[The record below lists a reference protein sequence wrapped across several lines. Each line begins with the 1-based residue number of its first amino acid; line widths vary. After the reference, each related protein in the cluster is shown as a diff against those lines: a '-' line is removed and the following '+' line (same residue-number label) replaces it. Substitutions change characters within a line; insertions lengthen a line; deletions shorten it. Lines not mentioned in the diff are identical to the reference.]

1 MISFSPKSYLIVQEF
16 RGITMDI
23 LTEVLGLLRLQNL
36 MYGRM
41 ELSAPWGLKF
51 PHQAGQFP
59 FYIVSRGT
67 CVLNLEQGPELALS
81 AGDMV
86 FLPHG
91 GLHSL
96 RDAAG
101 SKALL
106 ADQVVKGCFE
116 HEGPA
121 TIRHGGGGAET
132 LLLGGLFRFESGA
145 FAPFVRS
152 LPAQIHLKGD
162 GSTAPLMEAIR
173 HQLSAETLGEL
184 PGAKIMVSR
193 LADILL
199 ILALRAHV
207 SGCKKEAGGWLEA
220 LQDANLGAAIRRMH
234 QEPGKD
240 WSVESLA
247 EAAGMSRSAFAA
259 RFAAL
264 VGEGP
269 LAYLTRWRMD
279 LAASLLKNRLPV
291 ATVAARMGYASV
303 PAFSRAFKR
312 QRGKAPGSLRIAE
325 GSAEA
330 RSRAA

>member
-1 MISFSPKSYLIVQEF
+1 
-16 RGITMDI
+16 MDI

-36 MYGRM
+36 VYGRL
-41 ELSAPWGLKF
+41 ELSAPWGLEF
-51 PHQAGQFP
+51 PNQAWQVP

-67 CVLNLEQGPELALS
+67 CLLTLEGSEALPLS

-91 GLHSL
+91 GLHTL
-96 RDAAG
+96 QDAAG
-101 SKALL
+101 SKVRPAEE
-106 ADQVVKGCFE
+106 VVKACFAQE
-116 HEGPA
+116 QA
-121 TIRHGGGGAET
+121 MSIQHGGGGAGT

-162 GSTAPLMEAIR
+162 GNAALWLEAVR
-173 HQLSAETLGEL
+173 QQLSAETLGTQ

-193 LADILL
+193 LADVLL
-199 ILALRAHV
+199 IQALRAHI
-207 SGCKKEAGGWLEA
+207 SSCKKQEGGWLLA
-220 LQDANLGAAIRRMH
+220 LQDPNLGAAITRIH
-234 QEPGKD
+234 QEPGSP
-240 WSVESLA
+240 WTVESLA

-259 RFAAL
+259 RFASL

-279 LAASLLKNRLPV
+279 KAAELLKNRLSV
-291 ATVAARMGYASV
+291 AVVAKRMGYASI

-312 QRGKAPGSLRIAE
+312 HRGTAPGAMRKEDETLELHSK
-325 GSAEA
+325 
-330 RSRAA
+330 AA